1 MVKKNK
7 LIKFCFSIIGFLVK
21 WLANILLFFKLL
33 NLKDDYIKISSFK
46 KTRNQNVTVLLNAL
60 VAGEDHRFDLHIG
73 FDPISV
79 FRAFWKVY
87 LNKAREGG
95 STIEQQLVRVITNR
109 YEVTIYRKF
118 REILLSTVLKNFFT
132 KTEVMNTY
140 LSVAYFG
147 WHMNGIEQVFS
158 RLNINENEI
167 TASQA
172 CFIIA
177 MLKYPEPKI
186 VSEDT
191 IKKINM
197 RAEHIYARLKEKE
210 CITNCYTLDREPGA
224 AFIHRPYRVER
235 G

>member
-1 MVKKNK
+1 MANT
-7 LIKFCFSIIGFLVK
+7 LVLCK
-21 WLANILLFFKLL
+21 VL
-33 NLKDDYIKISSFK
+33 NLNNDYIKISSFK
-46 KTRNQNVTVLLNAL
+46 KTRSQYATVLLNAL
-60 VAGEDHRFDLHIG
+60 VSGEDHRFDLHIG

-87 LNKAREGG
+87 LNNAREGG

-109 YEVTIYRKF
+109 YEVTINRKF
-118 REILLSTVLKNFFT
+118 REILLSTVLINFFT
-132 KTEVMNTY
+132 KAEVLNTY

-158 RLNINENEI
+158 RLNIKENAI

-177 MLKYPEPKI
+177 MLKYPVPKI
-186 VSEDT
+186 VSEDK
-191 IKKINM
+191 IKRINM
-197 RAEHIYARLKEKE
+197 RAAHIYTKLKEKG
-210 CITNCYTLDREPGA
+210 CITNCYTLDREHGA
-224 AFIHRPYRVER
+224 AFFHRLYRVES